1 MTLRRVRLLLRPP
14 GGYRRVPFDRAPG
27 LLRSEVA
34 ALAGLGSVRMVP
46 KYADA
51 LRSVKAIWIDSRHQG

>member
-1 MTLRRVRLLLRPP
+1 
-14 GGYRRVPFDRAPG
+14 VPFDRAPG